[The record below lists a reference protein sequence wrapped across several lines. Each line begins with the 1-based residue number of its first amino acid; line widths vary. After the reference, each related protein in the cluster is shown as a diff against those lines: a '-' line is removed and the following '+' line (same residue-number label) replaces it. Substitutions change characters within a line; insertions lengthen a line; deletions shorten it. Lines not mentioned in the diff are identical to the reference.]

1 MTFNFEVQVFLFVCS
16 ALSCG
21 GGVGGGGGGGGGG
34 NDGRLYIKSAPCFV
48 RYTED
53 VQSYRQNN

>member
-21 GGVGGGGGGGGGG
+21 GADRGGVVVVGGGGGGGGGG
-34 NDGRLYIKSAPCFV
+34 
-48 RYTED
+48 
-53 VQSYRQNN
+53 

>member
-21 GGVGGGGGGGGGG
+21 GGVGGGGGGGGGLFG
-34 NDGRLYIKSAPCFV
+34 WQAPLCF
-48 RYTED
+48 
-53 VQSYRQNN
+53 